1 MRARASKKRM
11 ILRTFEPG
19 PFLSETAF
27 YTDLLVARPDRLFA
41 RAVPR
46 EASGILRQ
54 PPLAPFL
61 DLLGR
66 RLIFV
71 IIAGSVVLVWKVVEE
86 PAGHGREGHPE
97 TEGFRGVEAFRRRG
111 GPSTRVGL
119 ARYLRI
125 LEPPGRCDRDTTA
138 LNPRSFVRL
147 RCARVSR
154 EVRAPAT
161 AVGSSHPRKS
171 VQKKARK
178 RGESSS
184 FRFADQKI

>member
-1 MRARASKKRM
+1 MRARASKKRI

-27 YTDLLVARPDRLFA
+27 YTDLLVARPDRLLA

-86 PAGHGREGHPE
+86 PAEHGRERDTQKPR
-97 TEGFRGVEAFRRRG
+97 GFVVWKLSDVGAVRRRV
-111 GPSTRVGL
+111 S
-119 ARYLRI
+119 
-125 LEPPGRCDRDTTA
+125 DSRDT
-138 LNPRSFVRL
+138 S
-147 RCARVSR
+147 
-154 EVRAPAT
+154 
-161 AVGSSHPRKS
+161 
-171 VQKKARK
+171 
-178 RGESSS
+178 ESSS
-184 FRFADQKI
+184 RPGDAIATRPR

>member
-1 MRARASKKRM
+1 MRARASKKRI
-11 ILRTFEPG
+11 ILRTFEQG

-138 LNPRSFVRL
+138 PNPRSFVRL

>member
-1 MRARASKKRM
+1 M

-147 RCARVSR
+147 RCARVSAKC
-154 EVRAPAT
+154 VSSL
-161 AVGSSHPRKS
+161 VSSHPRKS